1 MQDTNKPMSGGYL
14 EFSSG
19 TINSRS
25 HRKLKYSTV
34 HDCEPFDGC
43 GSKLQNSFGD
53 SEFFHGVGNNSEDL
67 WDGISVFSPF
77 KLSLF
82 PSYHD
87 YYYFTR
93 RNFWHNKF
101 SCILCDIIVSQD
113 HVAYCL
119 MHMQAPLHL
128 LSRMLNS

>member
-25 HRKLKYSTV
+25 HRKQKYSTV

-77 KLSLF
+77 ILSLF

-87 YYYFTR
+87 YYCFTLGETFGII
-93 RNFWHNKF
+93 NFHVSYVISLWVKIMLHIV
-101 SCILCDIIVSQD
+101 SCICKLLCTCFPV
-113 HVAYCL
+113 C
-119 MHMQAPLHL
+119 
-128 LSRMLNS
+128 